1 MGSYDSRAIFPRR
14 YFRTLRA
21 AAQPPSFLLVAD
33 FTHSDKLDN
42 GPASCVP
49 IIPQEQGYPITRSPQ
64 YISPKRCIQHKAHY
78 DSMSLL
84 SCFAYGDGGEVDD
97 VEKYLQQRKRMN
109 PDSDD
114 DLAPPSKKH
123 RLSFPK
129 LARRTEDGDLE
140 VISPTD
146 SIWYLLYV
154 SCPNVDCK
162 RFQRKFCRR
171 FCMPYESF
179 RTFCLDARAAGWFPW
194 WMGCDA
200 TGKQSFH
207 SSFWSWVHCDI

>member
-1 MGSYDSRAIFPRR
+1 MDGD
-14 YFRTLRA
+14 
-21 AAQPPSFLLVAD
+21 
-33 FTHSDKLDN
+33 
-42 GPASCVP
+42 
-49 IIPQEQGYPITRSPQ
+49 
-64 YISPKRCIQHKAHY
+64 
-78 DSMSLL
+78 
-84 SCFAYGDGGEVDD
+84 GDGGEVD
-97 VEKYLQQRKRMN
+97 VEKYLQRRKRLMCHFDDHDGLD

-114 DLAPPSKKH
+114 DLAPPSKKR
-123 RLSFPK
+123 RLSFPI

-179 RTFCLDARAAGWFPW
+179 RTFCLDARAACWFPW
-194 WMGCDA
+194 
-200 TGKQSFH
+200 
-207 SSFWSWVHCDI
+207 